1 MLRKK
6 LRVFL
11 CFTSHLSS
19 NFFTLY
25 FYFIFKKQ
33 CYLIYYLD
41 IQLPLSHIIY
51 HTKTFVQW
59 CIFSKN
65 YIHLVFKGK

>member
-19 NFFTLY
+19 NFLHY
-25 FYFIFKKQ
+25 IFILFLKNNAFKFM
-33 CYLIYYLD
+33 
-41 IQLPLSHIIY
+41 IQ
-51 HTKTFVQW
+51 
-59 CIFSKN
+59 IFHSP
-65 YIHLVFKGK
+65 